1 MALRSIKK
9 AGKGGGRR
17 IKILAI
23 NGSHRRNGT
32 TTRLTRAALAGAAAV
47 GAATEMIRLV
57 DKDIR
62 FCANCLACYGDLN
75 ARIAPCVLNDDL
87 NAILKKIAA
96 ADGVLFT
103 SPVHCGF
110 VSARMTNFIHRTAWT
125 LLRPTGEILGVK
137 GCPEPRLTDKT
148 RPVATI
154 VSAGGVPPEMRKYCD
169 TGTPWLKDMAAAI
182 CNGECIGDMYA
193 AAEFRRAPKG
203 DEWSRMY
210 HLRELTRAQLKQ
222 AYDLGATVARAARS
236 KKVRPYDP
244 AGLIASMSQA

>member
-87 NAILKKIAA
+87 NAILKKIAERMVA
-96 ADGVLFT
+96 VTSTVL
-103 SPVHCGF
+103 CGL
-110 VSARMTNFIHRTAWT
+110 VSARRPNSFTA
-125 LLRPTGEILGVK
+125 PPGIAYAQGEILGVK
-137 GCPEPRLTDKT
+137 GCRSRGILTKHD
-148 RPVATI
+148 PWHHP
-154 VSAGGVPPEMRKYCD
+154 SARWRPPEMRKYCVS
-169 TGTPWLKDMAAAI
+169 GTPWAESMAAAI

-193 AAEFRRAPKG
+193 AAEFRAHPRG
-203 DEWSRMY
+203 EWSRMY
-210 HLRELTRAQLKQ
+210 HLRE
-222 AYDLGATVARAARS
+222 
-236 KKVRPYDP
+236 
-244 AGLIASMSQA
+244 